1 MNDSTQVSMT
11 RVIISHVSCIHY
23 HQDAKYPGTKKP
35 LGFSVLGIIVNPRG
49 GGEAVKY
56 DRSFGRN
63 LRCA

>member
-1 MNDSTQVSMT
+1 MKFAFTVT
-11 RVIISHVSCIHY
+11 LLPLP
-23 HQDAKYPGTKKP
+23 QDAKYPGTKKP
-35 LGFSVLGIIVNPRG
+35 LGFSVLGIIVNPRD